1 MKRTLV
7 FITIFMVALCIFL
20 CSPVYASSNSNTRSS
35 EIISNETKGQLVSL
49 TNKELQSIK
58 DYQEA
63 YGSDTYGLVAYIL
76 DKIRVYIIPFTFLGL
91 AISGIYQYITGMR
104 NLEKRDK
111 GFNGMIAIITVFVI
125 CQVLPLIFAIVVK
138 GWRG

>member
-1 MKRTLV
+1 MRKTLV
-7 FITIFMVALCIFL
+7 FITIFAIFTICIFFAN
-20 CSPVYASSNSNTRSS
+20 SVYATSSNNG

-58 DYQEA
+58 DYQER
-63 YGSDTYGLVAYIL
+63 YGSNIYGTVAYIL
-76 DKIRVYIIPFTFLGL
+76 DKIRIYIIPFTFLGL

-104 NLEKRDK
+104 NLEKRNK

>member
-1 MKRTLV
+1 MKKTLV
-7 FITIFMVALCIFL
+7 FITIFAIFTICIF
-20 CSPVYASSNSNTRSS
+20 CANSVYATSSNNG
-35 EIISNETKGQLVSL
+35 EIISNETKSQLVSL

-63 YGSDTYGLVAYIL
+63 YGSSVYGTVAYIL
-76 DKIRVYIIPFTFLGL
+76 DKIRIYIIPFTFLGL
-91 AISGIYQYITGMR
+91 AVSGIYQYITGMR
-104 NLEKRDK
+104 NLEKRNK
-111 GFNGMIAIITVFVI
+111 GFNGMVAIITVFVI

>member
-7 FITIFMVALCIFL
+7 FITIFAIALCIL
-20 CSPVYASSNSNTRSS
+20 CYSPVYASSNDNARAG

-63 YGSDTYGLVAYIL
+63 YGSDAYGLVAYIL
-76 DKIRVYIIPFTFLGL
+76 DKIRIYIIPFTFLGL

-138 GWRG
+138 VWRG

>member
-1 MKRTLV
+1 MKKTFA
-7 FITIFMVALCIFL
+7 FIAIFAFALCIFFNN
-20 CSPVYASSNSNTRSS
+20 PVYANSNNAKAG

-49 TNKELQSIK
+49 TNKELQSVK

-63 YGSDTYGLVAYIL
+63 YGSSAYGLVAYIL
-76 DKIRVYIIPFTFLGL
+76 DKVRIYIIPFTFLGL
-91 AISGIYQYITGMR
+91 AVSGIYQYITGMR

>member
-1 MKRTLV
+1 MKKTLA
-7 FITIFMVALCIFL
+7 IIAIFAFALCIFFYN
-20 CSPVYASSNSNTRSS
+20 PVHANSNNARTS

-49 TNKELQSIK
+49 TNKELQSVK

-63 YGSDTYGLVAYIL
+63 YGSNAYGLVAYIL
-76 DKIRVYIIPFTFLGL
+76 DKVRIYIIPFTFLGL
-91 AISGIYQYITGMR
+91 AVSGIYQYITGMR

>member
-7 FITIFMVALCIFL
+7 FITIFAIALCIFL
-20 CSPVYASSNSNTRSS
+20 CNPVYANSNNAKSG

-63 YGSDTYGLVAYIL
+63 YGSDTYGVVAYIL

>member
-1 MKRTLV
+1 MKKTLV
-7 FITIFMVALCIFL
+7 IITVFAIFSLFMFSLN
-20 CSPVYASSNSNTRSS
+20 PVQANSAKSS
-35 EIISNETKGQLVSL
+35 EMISNETKSQLVAI
-49 TNKELQSIK
+49 TNKELQSMK

-63 YGSDTYGLVAYIL
+63 YGSNVYGTVAYIL

-91 AISGIYQYITGMR
+91 AVSGIYQYITGMR

>member
-7 FITIFMVALCIFL
+7 FIAIFMAILCIFI
-20 CSPVYASSNSNTRSS
+20 CSTVYASSNENVRSS

-63 YGSDTYGLVAYIL
+63 YGSDAYGLVAYIL
-76 DKIRVYIIPFTFLGL
+76 DKIRIYIIPFTFLGL

-111 GFNGMIAIITVFVI
+111 GFNGMIAIITVFII

>member
-20 CSPVYASSNSNTRSS
+20 CSPVYASSNSNARSS

>member
-7 FITIFMVALCIFL
+7 FIAIFMAILCKYK
-20 CSPVYASSNSNTRSS
+20 CSPVYASSNENVRSS

-63 YGSDTYGLVAYIL
+63 YGSDAYGLVAYIL
-76 DKIRVYIIPFTFLGL
+76 DKIRIYIIPFTFLGL

-111 GFNGMIAIITVFVI
+111 GFNGMIAIITVFII

>member
-7 FITIFMVALCIFL
+7 FIAIFMAILCIFI
-20 CSPVYASSNSNTRSS
+20 CSPVYASSNENVRSS

-63 YGSDTYGLVAYIL
+63 YGSDAYGLVAYI
-76 DKIRVYIIPFTFLGL
+76 

-111 GFNGMIAIITVFVI
+111 GFNGMIAIITVFII

>member
-1 MKRTLV
+1 MKKALV
-7 FITIFMVALCIFL
+7 LITIFAIFAI
-20 CSPVYASSNSNTRSS
+20 CMFSSNSTYATSKNNG
-35 EIISNETKGQLVSL
+35 EIISNETKGQLVAI

-63 YGSDTYGLVAYIL
+63 YGSNVYGTVAYVL
-76 DKIRVYIIPFTFLGL
+76 DKIRIYIIPFTFLGL
-91 AISGIYQYITGMR
+91 AVSGIYQYITGMR

-111 GFNGMIAIITVFVI
+111 GFNGMVAIITVFVI

>member
-1 MKRTLV
+1 MKKTLV
-7 FITIFMVALCIFL
+7 FITFFVIALCIFID
-20 CSPVYASSNSNTRSS
+20 SSVYASNNNNNVG

-63 YGSDTYGLVAYIL
+63 YGSNTYGLVAYIL
-76 DKIRVYIIPFTFLGL
+76 DKIRIYIIPFTFLGL